1 MIEQMLTFL
10 PPALEAQG
18 DWEVVSDLVKKTLEQ
33 GNSAK
38 RQLWAFAQSGRLE
51 DVVDL
56 ILRETIE
63 GL

>member
-1 MIEQMLTFL
+1 MLTFVR
-10 PPALEAQG
+10 PSLEGLG
-18 DWEVVSDLVKKTLEQ
+18 DWEEVWEIVHWTLEK

-38 RQLWAFAQSGRLE
+38 RQLWAFAQTGRLE

-56 ILRETIE
+56 ILRETAQ